1 MTRLSSF
8 SDRPNRRAHP
18 LARRAAGVERASAR
32 FPVAGT
38 GPRDGWLRGLACLFV
53 ALPLLALPAATHAQQ
68 EPRSDAATVTQSSGE
83 TRLLRPT
90 ALLMPL
96 RPDEIV
102 RSGDRVLTGAD
113 GRVEL
118 RFLDGGVMVVQPNS
132 DFKVEAFRYDA
143 GGEKGF
149 YALAKGALRAVSG
162 AIGKRNQADYRLTT
176 PTATIGIRGTEY
188 EAAETPCGNAGCA
201 AGERPGLT
209 VRVIRGRIAVTN
221 AAGTTDVPEGAT
233 LYVRSAAAPATFGIG
248 AEPPRAPQP
257 QRGPGTS
264 RPSGTGS
271 GSGTNGSGS
280 GTNGGGSRGS
290 GGGGEYLG
298 GPDRLIERA
307 PALY

>member
-1 MTRLSSF
+1 MTFLSSL
-8 SDRPNRRAHP
+8 SRRPTLRAIP
-18 LARRAAGVERASAR
+18 PVRRAAGVERTSAR
-32 FPVAGT
+32 SPGAGAC
-38 GPRDGWLRGLACLFV
+38 PRHGLLRGLASLFV
-53 ALPLLALPAATHAQQ
+53 ALSMLALPAILQAQQ
-68 EPRSDAATVTQSSGE
+68 EPRSDAATVAQSSGE
-83 TRLLRPT
+83 TRLLRPS

-149 YALAKGALRAVSG
+149 FALAKGALRAVSG

-209 VRVIRGRIAVTN
+209 VRVIRGRVAVTN

-233 LYVRSAAAPATFGIG
+233 LYVRSAAAPVTFGTG
-248 AEPPRAPQP
+248 VEPPLRTPQP
-257 QRGPGTS
+257 QRGPGSS
-264 RPSGTGS
+264 RPSGNGNGGGGGSSGS
-271 GSGTNGSGS
+271 GSG
-280 GTNGGGSRGS
+280 S
-290 GGGGEYLG
+290 GGREYLG